1 MINFSKL
8 IYGRSHIDAIANSIC
23 VDCQKPATQF
33 KDELSSKEYAITGL
47 CQKCQDSV
55 FEGENDES

>member
-1 MINFSKL
+1 MINISQM
-8 IYGRSHIDAIANSIC
+8 IYGRSHIHAINNNIC

-33 KDELSSKEYAITGL
+33 KDDISAKEYTITGL
-47 CQKCQDSV
+47 CQECQDSV